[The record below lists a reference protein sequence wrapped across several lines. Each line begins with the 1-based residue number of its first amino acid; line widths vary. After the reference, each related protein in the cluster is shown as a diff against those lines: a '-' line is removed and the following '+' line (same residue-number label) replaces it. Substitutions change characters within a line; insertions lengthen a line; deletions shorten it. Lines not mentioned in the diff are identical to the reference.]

1 MVQLLFQWRFKMCV
15 FCEIIAG
22 KIPADKV
29 YEDESCVIIKDIAPK
44 AKIHLLLIP
53 KTHYSR
59 LEEASVSEA
68 MELAFML
75 NKLASMK
82 DDLGLKDGYR
92 LIINQGKN
100 GGQMVEH
107 LHVHILG
114 GEKLPE

>member
-1 MVQLLFQWRFKMCV
+1 MCV